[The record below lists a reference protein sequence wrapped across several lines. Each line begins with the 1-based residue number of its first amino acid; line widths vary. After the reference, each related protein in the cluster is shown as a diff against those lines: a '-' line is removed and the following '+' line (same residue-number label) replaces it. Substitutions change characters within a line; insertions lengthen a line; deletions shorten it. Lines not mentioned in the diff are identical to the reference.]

1 MLTVVL
7 GVLSHHISLRRQ
19 SKILRVIGQPLFLRP
34 IQTHSFYLHY
44 RSYCMQWMP
53 LLYENCTKMREFEY
67 KSANDRKASSMSAD
81 YGVYTGGGY
90 ELQLRGHIDALNERI
105 QTLKDNNWIDNRTR
119 ALITEFSVYNAQV
132 NMFGV
137 VKIIGEFVG
146 GGVLPFY
153 RVDVLT
159 LTRQWNFAGYVV
171 FACEVIF
178 ILSTL
183 YYIINSLGILKEL
196 GAREFFKAA
205 WNVVDVFTILL
216 SLLAIG
222 LWVIK
227 TLVVLELTKQI
238 GEKKGNEYVSIEAAQ
253 SWNNKLEL
261 AVAFTVFTS
270 LLKLCRLLRY
280 PVLIQHLHKKT
291 QQLKI
296 KTKLG

>member
-1 MLTVVL
+1 
-7 GVLSHHISLRRQ
+7 
-19 SKILRVIGQPLFLRP
+19 
-34 IQTHSFYLHY
+34 
-44 RSYCMQWMP
+44 
-53 LLYENCTKMREFEY
+53 MREFEY

-183 YYIINSLGILKEL
+183 PH
-196 GAREFFKAA
+196 
-205 WNVVDVFTILL
+205 LL
-216 SLLAIG
+216 
-222 LWVIK
+222 
-227 TLVVLELTKQI
+227 LVV
-238 GEKKGNEYVSIEAAQ
+238 
-253 SWNNKLEL
+253 
-261 AVAFTVFTS
+261 
-270 LLKLCRLLRY
+270 
-280 PVLIQHLHKKT
+280 H
-291 QQLKI
+291 
-296 KTKLG
+296 